1 MNVDIHTVITMGATL
16 VSPFIAVF
24 AQSWIN
30 KRREVRH
37 RRLELFKTLFTGVHN
52 RSENF
57 YIQAFR
63 LIRIEFSHEKAIIE
77 KWQEHVACIARPIPP
92 DAKGEAQWYVEEET
106 SLYELLMLIAKK
118 IDFHL
123 DPLDLQQANYWNKAG
138 KVEADIK
145 RGLANWLVGAS
156 KPKVETYVV
165 DPSA

>member
-16 VSPFIAVF
+16 ASPFLAVF
-24 AQSWIN
+24 TQSWIN

-37 RRLELFKTLFTGVHN
+37 RRLELFKTLFTGVHC
-52 RSENF
+52 RSEKF

-77 KWQEHVACIARPIPP
+77 KWQEHVAYIARPIPTNAE
-92 DAKGEAQWYVEEET
+92 DEAQWYVEEET

-123 DPLDLQQANYWNKAG
+123 GPLDLQQANYWHKAG
-138 KVEADIK
+138 KVEVDIK
-145 RGLANWLVGAS
+145 QGLANWLAGAS
-156 KPKVETYVV
+156 KPKLETYVV
-165 DPSA
+165 EAAL